1 MPFVCSFAD
10 YCATGAQRAA
20 YLEKMPAWMK
30 DVRDM
35 NFFGEPDWADDYYS
49 MSPLYNFSASMGSG
63 GSSANYIFM
72 MGYTGNNGVADETSF
87 DKLTASFALN
97 MKLIDQL
104 GDVLSD

>member
-1 MPFVCSFAD
+1 
-10 YCATGAQRAA
+10 
-20 YLEKMPAWMK
+20 
-30 DVRDM
+30 
-35 NFFGEPDWADDYYS
+35 
-49 MSPLYNFSASMGSG
+49 MGSG

-104 GDVLSD
+104 GMSCLINASRLSRNETGIFAIVMRRLNICRI